1 MWNSTASSKTKK
13 LQLFYLNLY
22 RYVTIFTLVMT
33 MIITRIF
40 LIFCSFTRCAAEES
54 NLLCYQSIVFNVVS
68 STFRL
73 IRILLVFEYFLVI
86 SETVL
91 VFGSTR

>member
-22 RYVTIFTLVMT
+22 RYVTIVPFVMT

-40 LIFCSFTRCAAEES
+40 PMFCSFTRCAAEES

-68 STFRL
+68 STSRL